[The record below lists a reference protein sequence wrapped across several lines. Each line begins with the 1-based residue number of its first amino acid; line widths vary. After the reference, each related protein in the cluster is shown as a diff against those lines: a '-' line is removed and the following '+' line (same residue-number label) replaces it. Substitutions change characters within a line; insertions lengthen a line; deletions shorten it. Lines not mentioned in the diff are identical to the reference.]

1 MKLEQLRPNFMLMPR
16 EEQLAFL
23 NAYREKRHHDLIETT
38 VIKVSTKGKK
48 KATRTGARSKGSVK
62 VTSRKGKIMDFNE
75 AWNAAKA
82 DLRKT

>member
-23 NAYREKRHHDLIETT
+23 NSYREKRHHDLIETT

-48 KATRTGARSKGSVK
+48 KATERKIT
-62 VTSRKGKIMDFNE
+62 VTPE
-75 AWNAAKA
+75 AYELLKRLGLA
-82 DLRKT
+82 